1 MGIPWM
7 YMGKLENQRKKK
19 KWERICKMIKERESS
34 NNEVLKSQ
42 KSQFLSNSNSKLR
55 TFIITA
61 SNIDMRSHR

>member
-19 KWERICKMIKERESS
+19 KWERICKMIKTRESS
-34 NNEVLKSQ
+34 SNDVLKSQ

-61 SNIDMRSHR
+61 SNIDMGSHR

>member
-19 KWERICKMIKERESS
+19 KWERICKMIKTRESS

-61 SNIDMRSHR
+61 SNIDMWSHR